1 MDDVKILILSGL
13 VEIDIVNQEES
24 GLDGPSLRCQG
35 EVKCYCP
42 GEGGKYQ
49 SGEEILFVLGSY
61 DVFSLSIIQRE

>member
-49 SGEEILFVLGSY
+49 TG
-61 DVFSLSIIQRE
+61 